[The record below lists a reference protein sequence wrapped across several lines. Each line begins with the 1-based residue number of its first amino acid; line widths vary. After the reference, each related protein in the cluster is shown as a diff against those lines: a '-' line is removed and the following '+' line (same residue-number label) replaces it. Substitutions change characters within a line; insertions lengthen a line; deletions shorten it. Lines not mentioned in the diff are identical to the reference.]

1 MVSVEV
7 AEPLLVS
14 DGLGETEQVR
24 GGAAAQPMLTV
35 PENPLTDVALMTS
48 VPLPVE
54 PLVAMGTMVVLG
66 TSEKS
71 ASGLEMELPLFSVV
85 AEGA

>member
-1 MVSVEV
+1 MVRVEE
-7 AEPLLVS
+7 AELLLLRV
-14 DGLGETEQVR
+14 GFGEMEHVR
-24 GGAAAQPMLTV
+24 GAAAAQPMLTV
-35 PENPLTDVALMTS
+35 PVKPLTDAALMTS

-54 PLVAMGTMVVLG
+54 PLVAMGTMAVLG

-71 ASGLEMELPLFSVV
+71 ASGFEMELPLERVV